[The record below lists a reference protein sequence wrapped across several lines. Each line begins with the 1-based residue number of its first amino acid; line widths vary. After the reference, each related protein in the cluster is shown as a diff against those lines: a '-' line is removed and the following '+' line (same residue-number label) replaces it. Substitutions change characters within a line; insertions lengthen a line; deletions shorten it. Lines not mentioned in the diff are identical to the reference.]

1 MEYSTYIDKN
11 EYQEDEFRVKT
22 RLPLSSCV
30 GVRLHCKLSCAA
42 ISQKKLTSH
51 IRTERQASR
60 MLLSTCGRPSPH
72 IPGLFHLSEQAYLLL
87 SVFLA
92 PVHVIL

>member
-30 GVRLHCKLSCAA
+30 GVRLCIVSFPVL
-42 ISQKKLTSH
+42 
-51 IRTERQASR
+51 
-60 MLLSTCGRPSPH
+60 P
-72 IPGLFHLSEQAYLLL
+72 FHRRNEHL
-87 SVFLA
+87 
-92 PVHVIL
+92 I